1 MGSTRREF
9 IGAGASLAISSA
21 LGGHLLGCASPED
34 FDLCVIGS
42 GFAGTHLA
50 LQALQAGHKV
60 AVVEAGAKRDAKPRE
75 IIIEDSFEFRNEGE
89 VEWPVNSGR
98 AIAVG
103 GTSNKWAGLVN
114 RLRPTDFEMQSRF
127 GLAVDWPIGYDDL
140 DDYYCRSEK
149 LLAVRGYPARAGE
162 PPRECRYEQLES
174 GYSGPDAIFS
184 IPNSDFFG
192 VARSRRDEEPIRL
205 VQQEIPALESMPKAT
220 LFSETQVTRLVAGS
234 GASIDHLTA
243 VGPDGGRLEIR
254 ARVFVVAAGA
264 VETPRLLLVSTSDRF
279 PGGVGNDHDLV
290 GRYFSV
296 HPITSTLVPR
306 SESLGISSGPHRT
319 YALTEPLRLQ
329 GLRGCSFQVKEI
341 ANRGLEW
348 KMQPEIEPR
357 SDNRIKLSASELD
370 AHGNP
375 LPVVD
380 LSYSRN
386 DRRLFA
392 ECEQILLEQGQR
404 LSDGQEPLRLRS
416 GWRYHPSGACRM
428 GFDDSGG
435 VVDPSCR
442 VFGVDNLYVAG
453 ASIFPT
459 AGTSNPTL
467 TVVALTLR
475 LADHLLERAL

>member
-1 MGSTRREF
+1 
-9 IGAGASLAISSA
+9 
-21 LGGHLLGCASPED
+21 
-34 FDLCVIGS
+34 GS

-50 LQALQAGHKV
+50 LQALRAGHRV

-89 VEWPVNSGR
+89 VAWPVNSGR

-103 GTSNKWAGLVN
+103 GTSNKWAGVVN

-149 LLAVRGYPARAGE
+149 LLAVRGYPVRAGE
-162 PPRECRYEQLES
+162 PPRGCQYEQLES
-174 GYSGPDAIFS
+174 DYRSPDAFFDIKD
-184 IPNSDFFG
+184 PEFFG
-192 VARSRRDEEPIRL
+192 VARSRREDEPVRL
-205 VQQEIPALESMPKAT
+205 VKQEIPALESMPKAT
-220 LFSETQVTRLVAGS
+220 LFTETQVTRLVSGD
-234 GASIDHLTA
+234 GASIDHLRA
-243 VGPDGGRLEIR
+243 VGPDGSQIEIR

-264 VETPRLLLVSTSDRF
+264 VETPRLLLVSTCDRF
-279 PGGVGNDHDLV
+279 PGGVGNDRDLV
-290 GRYFSV
+290 GRFFSV

-306 SESLGISSGPHRT
+306 SEPLGISSGPHRT
-319 YALTEPLRLQ
+319 YALTEPLRRQ

-341 ANRGLEW
+341 AKRGLEW

-357 SDNRIKLSASELD
+357 SENRVKLSATELD

-375 LPVVD
+375 LPVVE
-380 LSYSRN
+380 LNYSQD

-392 ECEQILLEQGQR
+392 ECEQILLDQGQR
-404 LSDGQEPLRLRS
+404 LSQAIEPLQPRS

-428 GFDDSGG
+428 GADDSGG

-442 VFGVDNLYVAG
+442 VFGTDNLYIAG

-475 LADHLLERAL
+475 LADHLLERAVEWGRSRASTAGPVRDGYC